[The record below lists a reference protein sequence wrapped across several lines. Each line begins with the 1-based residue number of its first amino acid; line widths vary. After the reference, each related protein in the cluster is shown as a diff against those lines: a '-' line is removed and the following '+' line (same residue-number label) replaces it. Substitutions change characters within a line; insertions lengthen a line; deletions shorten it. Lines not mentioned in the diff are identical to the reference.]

1 MRGNYPTRQGTSLG
15 IGMPRAAG
23 RCRLVAY
30 LSVAAPSSVLESARL
45 TLLAFGDLLMMR
57 KQLNTL
63 KERRTERQG
72 IEGSVNAIS
81 SLPGRGLRY

>member
-1 MRGNYPTRQGTSLG
+1 
-15 IGMPRAAG
+15 
-23 RCRLVAY
+23 
-30 LSVAAPSSVLESARL
+30 
-45 TLLAFGDLLMMR
+45 MMR

-72 IEGSVNAIS
+72 IEGLVNAIS